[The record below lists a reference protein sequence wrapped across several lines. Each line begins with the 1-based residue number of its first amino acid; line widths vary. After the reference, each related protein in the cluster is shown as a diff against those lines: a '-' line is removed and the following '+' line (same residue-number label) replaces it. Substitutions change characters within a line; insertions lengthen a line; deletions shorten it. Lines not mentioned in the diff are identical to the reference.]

1 MPFSEYDVERIK
13 DRKDPF
19 AAKIFQT
26 SLWENRTRL
35 SLEDFRLSRSYFFGV
50 FIREPKNSDG
60 SLRMYPCYLT
70 NEKGK
75 VCSKQCDPFGHHAH
89 LCDTTNKT
97 IDHNY
102 ARDIIKS
109 MGGAIGFVT
118 DKEVVVCP
126 WEKKPDVELKDPSGE
141 LLTLY
146 LDITLPALHQE
157 AIKSRTAVFK
167 NARLV
172 KNRSYPR
179 KDQNGRLLTESSC
192 IPFILTSMGGLC
204 DEGHEFLRLCRKRSP
219 DKTKHLI
226 DVLVT
231 QHAKWI
237 ASRLRRALFGQ
248 STSSAV
254 ASQQSAQLTK
264 PAWKATSAISTAQR
278 TQNNCGH
285 MKRLK
290 AAFSNFPSSVEATKV
305 GTNVGQNGGVF
316 PPSPQ

>member
-1 MPFSEYDVERIK
+1 MFAQKFFWPRGTFVEYTICCMRARISSLRCTESERRNK
-13 DRKDPF
+13 RKRKHVRYRSTQF
-19 AAKIFQT
+19 H
-26 SLWENRTRL
+26 WENAQFISEKTYFRHCK
-35 SLEDFRLSRSYFFGV
+35 SLLRWTFSSTSIRNYGRFYSGV
-50 FIREPKNSDG
+50 
-60 SLRMYPCYLT
+60 
-70 NEKGK
+70 GK
-75 VCSKQCDPFGHHAH
+75 S
-89 LCDTTNKT
+89 
-97 IDHNY
+97 
-102 ARDIIKS
+102 
-109 MGGAIGFVT
+109 
-118 DKEVVVCP
+118 
-126 WEKKPDVELKDPSGE
+126 W
-141 LLTLY
+141 
-146 LDITLPALHQE
+146 
-157 AIKSRTAVFK
+157 
-167 NARLV
+167 
-172 KNRSYPR
+172 
-179 KDQNGRLLTESSC
+179 
-192 IPFILTSMGGLC
+192 GLC

>member
-1 MPFSEYDVERIK
+1 MCLGC
-13 DRKDPF
+13 
-19 AAKIFQT
+19 
-26 SLWENRTRL
+26 LW
-35 SLEDFRLSRSYFFGV
+35 GV
-50 FIREPKNSDG
+50 FEVRKRTSNIP
-60 SLRMYPCYLT
+60 
-70 NEKGK
+70 
-75 VCSKQCDPFGHHAH
+75 HAH
-89 LCDTTNKT
+89 PNLLVVLQISD
-97 IDHNY
+97 DY
-102 ARDIIKS
+102 A
-109 MGGAIGFVT
+109 
-118 DKEVVVCP
+118 
-126 WEKKPDVELKDPSGE
+126 
-141 LLTLY
+141 
-146 LDITLPALHQE
+146 
-157 AIKSRTAVFK
+157 
-167 NARLV
+167 
-172 KNRSYPR
+172 
-179 KDQNGRLLTESSC
+179 
-192 IPFILTSMGGLC
+192 
-204 DEGHEFLRLCRKRSP
+204 LRLCRKRIP

-290 AAFSNFPSSVEATKV
+290 AAFSNFPCSVEATKV

>member
-1 MPFSEYDVERIK
+1 MQVPRSFSNFLNANCRQLANISGI
-13 DRKDPF
+13 P
-19 AAKIFQT
+19 
-26 SLWENRTRL
+26 
-35 SLEDFRLSRSYFFGV
+35 
-50 FIREPKNSDG
+50 
-60 SLRMYPCYLT
+60 
-70 NEKGK
+70 
-75 VCSKQCDPFGHHAH
+75 
-89 LCDTTNKT
+89 
-97 IDHNY
+97 
-102 ARDIIKS
+102 AR
-109 MGGAIGFVT
+109 F
-118 DKEVVVCP
+118 
-126 WEKKPDVELKDPSGE
+126 
-141 LLTLY
+141 
-146 LDITLPALHQE
+146 PA
-157 AIKSRTAVFK
+157 
-167 NARLV
+167 N
-172 KNRSYPR
+172 YPR

-254 ASQQSAQLTK
+254 ASQRPAQLTK
-264 PAWKATSAISTAQR
+264 PAWKATSAISTVQR

-290 AAFSNFPSSVEATKV
+290 AAFSNFPCSEEATTV